1 MDIFE
6 SVVAPRL
13 VLILGVV
20 NIVSGL
26 AIFFTYC
33 CIPGMNIGARLMKYA
48 AYRRFYQFHCYIWWL
63 FWGSV
68 MVHAIFAIGFY
79 GVPSLS

>member
-13 VLILGVV
+13 VFILGVV

-26 AIFFTYC
+26 AIFF
-33 CIPGMNIGARLMKYA
+33 PA
-48 AYRRFYQFHCYIWWL
+48 AA
-63 FWGSV
+63 SP
-68 MVHAIFAIGFY
+68 A
-79 GVPSLS
+79 